1 MERGP
6 LALFGAIVS
15 VGLGPALWLGAQLGA
30 VNLAPS
36 QRPAPVNEQF
46 PGVGMDF
53 GGIGAGDPAVDPMS
67 TYPFTPYHP
76 PTSTAPAKRKQAAP
90 ASPAT
95 LEPVQP
101 SPPPASPSSASPS
114 SPSASPAGPSPST
127 APVPPSPSPS
137 PECSEPEAGVDPDP
151 SAR

>member
-46 PGVGMDF
+46 PGVDMDF
-53 GGIGAGDPAVDPMS
+53 GGAGAGDPAVDPMS
-67 TYPFTPYHP
+67 TFPFTPYHR
-76 PTSTAPAKRKQAAP
+76 PTSTAPAKPRHAAT
-90 ASPAT
+90 ASPTT

-101 SPPPASPSSASPS
+101 SPPPASPSSSPPASPS
-114 SPSASPAGPSPST
+114 TSPSAPPPST
-127 APVPPSPSPS
+127 APVSPS
-137 PECSEPEAGVDPDP
+137 PELSGPETSAEPDP

>member
-46 PGVGMDF
+46 PGVDMDF
-53 GGIGAGDPAVDPMS
+53 GGAGAGDPAADPVS
-67 TYPFTPYHP
+67 TYPFTPYAP
-76 PTSTAPAKRKQAAP
+76 PTSTAPVKRKQAAP
-90 ASPAT
+90 ASPTT

-101 SPPPASPSSASPS
+101 SPPRASPSSSPS
-114 SPSASPAGPSPST
+114 SPASPASPAGPSPST
-127 APVPPSPSPS
+127 APVSSPSPS
-137 PECSEPEAGVDPDP
+137 PECSESETGADP